1 MQQECVS
8 TTQEGQDGLGELE
21 REELRKEVMQAVSGS
36 TGLVEELCSRRMNG
50 QGSKPWADMG

>member
-1 MQQECVS
+1 MS
-8 TTQEGQDGLGELE
+8 TTQEEQNGLGELE

-50 QGSKPWADMG
+50 QGSKPWADTG